1 MYEPDKP
8 RMMEVTDP
16 NRGLFSCM
24 RGEHGV
30 GCYVPGGSAVT
41 LPTLIVIGFLSII
54 LSRFAATRQ
63 RVADLQALIQEHE
76 G

>member
-16 NRGLFSCM
+16 NRDLFSCM

-30 GCYVPGGSAVT
+30 GCYVLAWIGGLT
-41 LPTLIVIGFLSII
+41 LPTLIVIGFLSIV
-54 LSRFAATRQ
+54 LS
-63 RVADLQALIQEHE
+63 